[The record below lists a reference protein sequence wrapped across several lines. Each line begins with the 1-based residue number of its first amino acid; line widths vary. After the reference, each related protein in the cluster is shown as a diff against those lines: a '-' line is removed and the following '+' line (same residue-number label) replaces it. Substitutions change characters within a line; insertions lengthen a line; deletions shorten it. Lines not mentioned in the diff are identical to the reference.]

1 MFQNLKTTS
10 QKRVV
15 IFLTIDCLR
24 QDHLKSYGY
33 SRDTAPNQ
41 EFFVK
46 KGTTFLNA
54 IANGPETASSFS
66 SIFTSILPYLN
77 GGFSPLPNQ
86 KFTFPQILNENKV
99 SCFGIH
105 SNPNLGKFF
114 NYHRGFNYFIEGMNF
129 NVQLGTEENTKEKRD
144 FFSLMNKSLLRKLR
158 TKLFK
163 ELIFKLFNL
172 RFIDKISNKFMN
184 LDFLRN
190 RIINL
195 NRRGFTASYIINK
208 IVTFLESYRL
218 NNQIFI
224 WAHFMD
230 VHWPYN
236 PPAKNLHKFTKKF
249 FTSQEK
255 DFLLNDV
262 FWQPKGKLN
271 NKRLYDLV
279 NLYDGEINYVDDK
292 LIRLLKLLEKRF
304 KKNCLVIITSDHG
317 EGFYE
322 HKFLNHGG
330 YAYDELLK
338 IPLFIVEIG
347 NRNVVRSSNE
357 LVQLID
363 IGPTILDYFKIKK
376 PDLFQ
381 GTSLLPILEG
391 KSLERENFVIS
402 ESYRK
407 NGRFIRE
414 KEKGFR
420 IFSIRTQKWKYIL
433 NEEEKK
439 EYLFNL
445 IEDPD
450 ELENLIEKKTEIVKK
465 FIKIKNFH
473 FQNIKKSDEMSKIMH
488 AVNGIDFKTI

>member
-1 MFQNLKTTS
+1 MFQNSKTS
-10 QKRVV
+10 SHKKVV
-15 IFLTIDCLR
+15 ILLTIDCLR
-24 QDHLKSYGY
+24 QDHLKLYGY
-33 SRDTAPNQ
+33 SRNTAPNQ
-41 EFFVK
+41 ALYVK

-66 SIFTSILPYLN
+66 SIFSSILPYLN

-86 KFTFPQILNENKV
+86 KITFPQILNENNV
-99 SCFGIH
+99 YCFGIH

-114 NYHRGFNYFIEGMNF
+114 NYHRGFNDFIEGVNF
-129 NVQLGTEENTKEKRD
+129 NVQLGTEENEKGKNKLI
-144 FFSLMNKSLLRKLR
+144 SLVNQSILRKLR
-158 TKLFK
+158 TNVFKKLIYK
-163 ELIFKLFNL
+163 LINL
-172 RFIDKISNKFMN
+172 RSIGKISNKLMN

-190 RIINL
+190 RITEL
-195 NRRGFTASYIINK
+195 NRRGFTASYIIKK
-208 IVTFLESYRL
+208 IINFLENNRL
-218 NNQIFI
+218 NNSFFI

-236 PPAKNLHKFTKKF
+236 PPDKNLLKFTKNF

-255 DFLLNDV
+255 DYLLNEV
-262 FWQPKGKLN
+262 FWQPRGKLN
-271 NKRLYDLV
+271 NKRLYDLI
-279 NLYDGEINYVDDK
+279 NLYDGEINYVDEKLVRLFKFLDK
-292 LIRLLKLLEKRF
+292 KF
-304 KKNCLVIITSDHG
+304 KENCLVIITSDHG

-338 IPLFIVEIG
+338 IPLFMVELG
-347 NRNVVRSSNE
+347 NRYAVKSSNE

-363 IGPTILDYFKIKK
+363 IAPTILDYFGIRAS
-376 PDLFQ
+376 DLFQ
-381 GTSLLPILEG
+381 GVSLMPILRG
-391 KSLERENFVIS
+391 KSLNRENFIIS

-433 NEEEKK
+433 NEEENK

-445 IEDPD
+445 VEDSD
-450 ELENLIEKKTEIVKK
+450 EKENLIKKKPEIARK
-465 FIKIKNFH
+465 FIDIKNLH
-473 FQNIKKSDEMSKIMH
+473 FQDILKSNEISKIMH
-488 AVNGIDFKTI
+488 AVKEINFKSI